1 MTDNQQFWNKLAK
14 YYNAMFASNKDYRK
28 MYRFVKESLTENMCV
43 LEVGT
48 GTGMVAR
55 NIADKVKSVEATD
68 YSETMIEKAKL
79 IEYPVNVYFSCADVF
94 NLPYQNNHFDAVIAS
109 NLLHIIPEPQK
120 ALTEIARVLKPKG
133 VFVAPTFMWQQAD
146 FIGKIK
152 RFIMQKRNFPIQTK
166 WNQYSFINFLTQNTF
181 EVQKKEIIKSNFTM
195 ICVQCVK
202 KKCKQ

>member
-14 YYNAMFASNKDYRK
+14 YYNAMFASNKDYRQ

-79 IEYPVNVYFSCADVF
+79 IEYPVNGYFSF
-94 NLPYQNNHFDAVIAS
+94 RRI
-109 NLLHIIPEPQK
+109 
-120 ALTEIARVLKPKG
+120 T
-133 VFVAPTFMWQQAD
+133 
-146 FIGKIK
+146 
-152 RFIMQKRNFPIQTK
+152 
-166 WNQYSFINFLTQNTF
+166 
-181 EVQKKEIIKSNFTM
+181 
-195 ICVQCVK
+195 
-202 KKCKQ
+202 